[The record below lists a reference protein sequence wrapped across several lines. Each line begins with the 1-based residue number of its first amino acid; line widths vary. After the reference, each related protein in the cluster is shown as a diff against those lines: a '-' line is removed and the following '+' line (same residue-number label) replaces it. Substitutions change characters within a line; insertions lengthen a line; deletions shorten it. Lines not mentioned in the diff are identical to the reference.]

1 MATHTVKTT
10 YSLDVETVRT
20 LEDLARR
27 WNVSKSEALRRA
39 IRSSSAQAPPEVL
52 TPIQALDRV
61 QRSLALTPRAAARWA
76 AAARAERRERSR
88 RHEGRRL

>member
-10 YSLDVETVRT
+10 YALDVETMRT

-39 IRSSSAQAPPEVL
+39 IRISSAQAPPEDL
-52 TPIQALDRV
+52 TPIQALDRL
-61 QRSLALTPRAAARWA
+61 QRSMALTPRDAARWA
-76 AAARAERRERSR
+76 TAARAERKERSR
-88 RHEGRRL
+88 RQEGRSR